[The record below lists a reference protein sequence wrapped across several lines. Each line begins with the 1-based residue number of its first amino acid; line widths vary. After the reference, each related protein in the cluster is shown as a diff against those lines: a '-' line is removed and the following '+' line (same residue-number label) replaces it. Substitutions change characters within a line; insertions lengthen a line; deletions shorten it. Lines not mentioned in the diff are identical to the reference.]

1 MTHLTE
7 QELSSLTELNTNF
20 AKAKMGLGDLEIQ
33 KSMLLNDIAGMKREF
48 EAHEKALIEKY
59 GDDAII
65 NLKTGEI
72 TYENNGK
79 D

>member
-7 QELSSLTELNTNF
+7 QELSLLTELNTEF

-33 KSMLLNDIAGMKREF
+33 KSMLLNDISAMKREF
-48 EAHEKALIEKY
+48 DAEEKNLIEKY
-59 GDDAII
+59 GANAII

-72 TYENNGK
+72 TYEENK
-79 D
+79 

>member
-7 QELSSLTELNTNF
+7 QELSLLTELNTEF

-33 KSMLLNDIAGMKREF
+33 KSMLLSDISAMKREF
-48 EAHEKALIEKY
+48 EAQEKNLIEKY
-59 GDDAII
+59 GANAII

-72 TYENNGK
+72 TYEDK
-79 D
+79 E

>member
-7 QELSSLTELNTNF
+7 QELSLLTELNTEF

-33 KSMLLNDIAGMKREF
+33 KSMLLNDISAMKREF
-48 EAHEKALIEKY
+48 EAQEKNLIEKY
-59 GDDAII
+59 GANAII

-72 TYENNGK
+72 TYEDK
-79 D
+79 E

>member
-7 QELSSLTELNTNF
+7 QELSLLTELNTEF

-33 KSMLLNDIAGMKREF
+33 KSMLLNDISTMKREF
-48 EAHEKALIEKY
+48 DAQEKNLIEKY
-59 GDDAII
+59 GANAII

-72 TYENNGK
+72 TYEDK
-79 D
+79 E

>member
-7 QELSSLTELNTNF
+7 QELSLLTELNTNF

-33 KSMLLNDIAGMKREF
+33 KSMLLSDIASMKREF
-48 EAHEKALIEKY
+48 EAQEKSLIEEY
-59 GDDAII
+59 GANAII

-72 TYENNGK
+72 TYEDK
-79 D
+79 E

>member
-48 EAHEKALIEKY
+48 EAQEKALIEKY

>member
-7 QELSSLTELNTNF
+7 QELSLLTELNTEF

-33 KSMLLNDIAGMKREF
+33 KSMLLNDISAMKREF
-48 EAHEKALIEKY
+48 DAQEKNLIEKY
-59 GDDAII
+59 GANAII

-72 TYENNGK
+72 TYEDK
-79 D
+79 E

>member
-7 QELSSLTELNTNF
+7 QELSLLTELNTNF

-33 KSMLLNDIAGMKREF
+33 KSMLLNDISAMKREF
-48 EAHEKALIEKY
+48 DAQEKSLIEKY
-59 GDDAII
+59 GADAII

-72 TYENNGK
+72 TYEDKG
-79 D
+79 

>member
-7 QELSSLTELNTNF
+7 QELSLLTELNTEF

-33 KSMLLNDIAGMKREF
+33 KSILLNDISAMKREF
-48 EAHEKALIEKY
+48 DAQEKNLIEKY
-59 GDDAII
+59 GANAII

-72 TYENNGK
+72 TYEENK
-79 D
+79 

>member
-1 MTHLTE
+1 MTHLTD

-33 KSMLLNDIAGMKREF
+33 KSMLLNDIAGMKKEF
-48 EAHEKALIEKY
+48 EAKEAALIEKY
-59 GDDAII
+59 GADAII

-72 TYENNGK
+72 TYEEEK
-79 D
+79 

>member
-7 QELSSLTELNTNF
+7 QELSLLTELNTEF

-33 KSMLLNDIAGMKREF
+33 KSMLLNDISAMKREF
-48 EAHEKALIEKY
+48 DAQEKNLIEKY
-59 GDDAII
+59 GANAII

-72 TYENNGK
+72 TYEENK
-79 D
+79 

>member
-7 QELSSLTELNTNF
+7 QELSSLTELNANF

-33 KSMLLNDIAGMKREF
+33 KSMLLNDIAGMKKEF
-48 EAHEKALIEKY
+48 ETHEKALIEKY
-59 GDDAII
+59 GADAII

-72 TYENNGK
+72 TYEEK
-79 D
+79 E

>member
-7 QELSSLTELNTNF
+7 QELSLLTELNTNF

-33 KSMLLNDIAGMKREF
+33 KSMLLNDISTMKREF
-48 EAHEKALIEKY
+48 DAQEKSLIEKY
-59 GDDAII
+59 GADAII

-72 TYENNGK
+72 TYEEK
-79 D
+79 K

>member
-7 QELSSLTELNTNF
+7 QELSLLTELNTEF

-33 KSMLLNDIAGMKREF
+33 KSMLLNDISSMKREF
-48 EAHEKALIEKY
+48 DAQEKNLIEKY
-59 GDDAII
+59 GANAII

-72 TYENNGK
+72 TYEDK
-79 D
+79 E

>member
-7 QELSSLTELNTNF
+7 QELSLLTELNTEF

-33 KSMLLNDIAGMKREF
+33 KSMLLNDISAMKREF
-48 EAHEKALIEKY
+48 DAQEKSLIEKY
-59 GDDAII
+59 GADAII

-72 TYENNGK
+72 TYEDK
-79 D
+79 E

>member
-48 EAHEKALIEKY
+48 EAQEKALIEKY
-59 GDDAII
+59 GNDAII

>member
-7 QELSSLTELNTNF
+7 QELSLLTELNTEF

-33 KSMLLNDIAGMKREF
+33 KSMLLNDISAMKREF
-48 EAHEKALIEKY
+48 DAQEKNLIEKY
-59 GDDAII
+59 GADAII

-72 TYENNGK
+72 TYEEK
-79 D
+79 K

>member
-7 QELSSLTELNTNF
+7 QELSLLTELNTEF

-33 KSMLLNDIAGMKREF
+33 KSMLLNDISAMKREF
-48 EAHEKALIEKY
+48 DAQEKSLIEKY
-59 GDDAII
+59 GANAII

-72 TYENNGK
+72 TYEDK
-79 D
+79 E

>member
-7 QELSSLTELNTNF
+7 QELSLLTELNTNF

-33 KSMLLNDIAGMKREF
+33 KSMLLNDISAMKREF
-48 EAHEKALIEKY
+48 DAQEKSLIEKY
-59 GDDAII
+59 GADAII

-72 TYENNGK
+72 TYEDK
-79 D
+79 E

>member
-7 QELSSLTELNTNF
+7 QELSLLTELNTNF

-33 KSMLLNDIAGMKREF
+33 KSMLLNDISAMKREF
-48 EAHEKALIEKY
+48 DAQEKSLIEKY
-59 GDDAII
+59 GADAII

-72 TYENNGK
+72 TYEEK
-79 D
+79 E

>member
-7 QELSSLTELNTNF
+7 QELSLLTELNTNF

-33 KSMLLNDIAGMKREF
+33 KSMLLNDISAMKREF
-48 EAHEKALIEKY
+48 DAQEKSLIEKY
-59 GDDAII
+59 GADAII

-72 TYENNGK
+72 TYEEK
-79 D
+79 K

>member
-7 QELSSLTELNTNF
+7 QELSLLTELNTNF

-33 KSMLLNDIAGMKREF
+33 KSMLLNDISTMKREF
-48 EAHEKALIEKY
+48 DAQEKSLIEKY
-59 GDDAII
+59 GADAII

-72 TYENNGK
+72 TYEDK
-79 D
+79 E

>member
-7 QELSSLTELNTNF
+7 QELSSLTELNSNF

-48 EAHEKALIEKY
+48 EAQEKALIEKY
-59 GDDAII
+59 GNDAII

>member
-7 QELSSLTELNTNF
+7 QELSLLTELNTEF

-33 KSMLLNDIAGMKREF
+33 KSMLLNDISAMKREF
-48 EAHEKALIEKY
+48 DAQEKVLIEKY
-59 GDDAII
+59 GADAII

-72 TYENNGK
+72 TYEEK
-79 D
+79 K